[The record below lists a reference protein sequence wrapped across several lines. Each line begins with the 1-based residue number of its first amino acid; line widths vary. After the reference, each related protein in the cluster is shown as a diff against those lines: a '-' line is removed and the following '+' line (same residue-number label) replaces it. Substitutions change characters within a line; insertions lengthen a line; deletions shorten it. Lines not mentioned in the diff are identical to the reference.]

1 MIDKCL
7 ELPCI
12 FIMWVVR
19 YGKNKREEKQEERIM
34 WYHLGKYCTKVANIF
49 YRREQGLSGGYFYLD
64 IGNENT
70 TQPFP
75 HFSGLF
81 LVAV

>member
-1 MIDKCL
+1 MC
-7 ELPCI
+7 
-12 FIMWVVR
+12 VVR
-19 YGKNKREEKQEERIM
+19 YGKNKEEEKQGEWVM
-34 WYHLGKYCTKVANIF
+34 WYYLGKYCTKVANIF

-75 HFSGLF
+75 NLPGLF